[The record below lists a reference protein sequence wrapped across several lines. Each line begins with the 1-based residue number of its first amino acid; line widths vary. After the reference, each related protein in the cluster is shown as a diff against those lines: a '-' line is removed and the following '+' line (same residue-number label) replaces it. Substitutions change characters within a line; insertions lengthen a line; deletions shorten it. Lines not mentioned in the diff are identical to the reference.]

1 MTESPLLIRI
11 RESSD
16 RLTRAEQR
24 LVQEILANPEQIA
37 LGTAAKLAERAGVH
51 EATASRLARKLGF
64 QAYVAFRDALRAEF
78 IANAEPAK
86 RMQKSLDDARGGALL
101 ADLVGQEIEALT
113 RLPEIVSE
121 ARIAAAA
128 AMLADARRVF
138 VFAKGNAVTLAVMM
152 DRRLRRFG
160 LETTLLLGDGRELA
174 ERALAL
180 TPDDA
185 VLAFA
190 FRQRPSGYRPLLELA
205 RQRRAKTILVSGT
218 IGPTLTP
225 APDLLLSAPRGGS
238 RDAFQT
244 LAVPMTICNAVVLA
258 IARRDEA
265 RSLHRLDDLGA
276 LIDRFEHG

>member
-1 MTESPLLIRI
+1 MSFL
-11 RESSD
+11 
-16 RLTRAEQR
+16 
-24 LVQEILANPEQIA
+24 
-37 LGTAAKLAERAGVH
+37 AKLAERAGVH
-51 EATASRLARKLGF
+51 VATASRLARKLGF

-121 ARIAAAA
+121 ARIA
-128 AMLADARRVF
+128 ADARRVF

>member
-1 MTESPLLIRI
+1 MPEQPLVDRI
-11 RESSD
+11 RQSSD

-64 QAYVAFRDALRAEF
+64 RAYVAFRDALRAEF
-78 IANAEPAK
+78 IADAEPAR
-86 RMQKSLDDARGGALL
+86 RMQKSLDGARGGALL
-101 ADLVGQEIEALT
+101 TDLVTQEIDALR

-121 ARIAAAA
+121 ARVAAAA

-138 VFAKGNAVTLAVMM
+138 IFAKGNAVTLAVMM

-160 LETTLLLGDGRELA
+160 LETTLLFGDGRELA
-174 ERALAL
+174 ERSLAL
-180 TPDDA
+180 TAADA

-190 FRQRPSGYRPLLELA
+190 FRQRPSGYGPLVELA
-205 RQRRAKTILVSGT
+205 QQRGARTVLVAGT
-218 IGPTLTP
+218 VGPTLTP
-225 APDLLLSAPRGGS
+225 APDLLLSSPRGGS
-238 RDAFQT
+238 REAFQT
-244 LAVPMTICNAVVLA
+244 LTVPMAICNAIVLA

-276 LIDRFEHG
+276 LIDRFERD